1 MFLPPSPAAAPHRA
15 RILLV
20 EDDDELRALMAESL
34 SAAGYEIVEARD
46 GEGFIDRLAEA
57 LPIDEQGWRF
67 DAIISDIQ
75 MPVFNALDVL
85 VGAHRLI
92 GPTPVV
98 LITAFGDPRTHESA
112 LLRGAA
118 VVLDKPFRMAVL
130 LETVANL
137 RLLAQA
143 GPPATPAE
151 L

>member
-1 MFLPPSPAAAPHRA
+1 MILPASPAAAPHRA

-46 GEGFIDRLAEA
+46 GEAFIDRLAEA
-57 LPIDEQGWRF
+57 PPVDPQGWSF
-67 DAIISDIQ
+67 DVIVSDIQ
-75 MPVFNALDVL
+75 MPAFNALDVL

-98 LITAFGDPRTHESA
+98 LVTAFGDPRTHESA
-112 LLRGAA
+112 LLRGAK

-137 RLLAQA
+137 RVSAQA
-143 GPPATPAE
+143 GRPATPAE